1 MKVILVKNV
10 PKVGEKGEIREVAQ
24 GHARNFL
31 IPKGFAK
38 AATPE
43 ALAELKSFQ
52 ERSAK
57 MAEADLAHAE
67 ELANRLEGQVIEITA
82 KASDEGTLYA
92 AIASAKVASALKA
105 KGFEV
110 SKEQLELGHIKEL
123 GEHEVVVDLDHGLD
137 ARITLV
143 INAEKT

>member
-10 PKVGEKGEIREVAQ
+10 PKVGDKGEVKEVAL

-31 IPKGFAK
+31 IPKGLAK

-43 ALAELKSFQ
+43 TLAELKLDQ
-52 ERSAK
+52 ERLAK
-57 MAEADLAHAE
+57 TAEADLEYAE
-67 ELANRLEGQVIEITA
+67 SLANKLEGQVIEITA

-92 AIASAKVASALKA
+92 AIAPAKIASALKA
-105 KGFEV
+105 KGFDIG
-110 SKEQLELGHIKEL
+110 KEQLELGHIKEL

-143 INAEKT
+143 INAEQT